1 MIFLIGWSD
10 FNVRYH
16 VNTRR
21 KVDFGVFVDA
31 ADGRHLVSVLHCE
44 LLKKG
49 LQRVKAVVDVV
60 LVGIAAYNSN

>member
-10 FNVRYH
+10 FDVGYY

-31 ADGRHLVSVLHCE
+31 ADGRHLVSVFHGE
-44 LLKKG
+44 LLKE
-49 LQRVKAVVDVV
+49 
-60 LVGIAAYNSN
+60 